1 MLPEK
6 SGLKYSGFESFKK
19 FRAKYLQW
27 NQVLLK
33 LLNLCCI
40 KNKAYSIRYL
50 ENLYYEVS
58 RTASSQIN
66 HVSEIFQPNPNF

>member
-50 ENLYYEVS
+50 VS

-66 HVSEIFQPNPNF
+66 HVSEIFQANPNF